1 MTAEVGNGLLVP
13 SWEEGKGP
21 GKPSGGQKPNALAN
35 MPFTVS
41 EGRSEEKNGAA
52 EQKPELFETWTLFRS
67 LQSHPFTRP
76 GRGTVSSLGARQAWP
91 ELILAELFVV
101 FICQDLTN

>member
-1 MTAEVGNGLLVP
+1 MDFLYHLGKRERDLANP
-13 SWEEGKGP
+13 REGR
-21 GKPSGGQKPNALAN
+21 SLTLAN
-35 MPFTVS
+35 MPFTIS